1 MRNWVK
7 RKLVWLNESRER
19 FLLVFLWPQNGP
31 SRQQLED
38 HYTDTPDCRWLLP
51 KVWNN
56 SAQEG
61 SVQGRA
67 AHWSSDKV
75 IDQEVSNMLAC
86 GVIVEVDPAE
96 RGFSSDIFTVNKVL
110 RGEVYGKRVIIRK
123 YLPFPSENIF
133 NEGLAHTHP
142 RFPAWECCS

>member
-1 MRNWVK
+1 M
-7 RKLVWLNESRER
+7 
-19 FLLVFLWPQNGP
+19 LVFLWPQNRP

-38 HYTDTPDCRWLLP
+38 HYADTPDGRWLLP
-51 KVWNN
+51 KVRNN

-67 AHWSSDKV
+67 AHLVLGRV

-96 RGFSSDIFTVNKVL
+96 RGSSSDIFTVNKVL
-110 RGEVYGKRVIIRK
+110 RGEVYGKRVIISK
-123 YLPFPSENIF
+123 YFPFPLKN
-133 NEGLAHTHP
+133 
-142 RFPAWECCS
+142 CQ